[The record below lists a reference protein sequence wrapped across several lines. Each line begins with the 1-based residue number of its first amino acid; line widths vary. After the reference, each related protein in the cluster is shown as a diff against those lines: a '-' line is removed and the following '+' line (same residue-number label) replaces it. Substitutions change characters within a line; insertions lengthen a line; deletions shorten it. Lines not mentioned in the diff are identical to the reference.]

1 MNLYG
6 REDFE
11 GYVYL
16 DLDHPLVAWNT
27 ARGVYCS
34 VDCLAKGE
42 RESALSLSMANM
54 MRGFTGARLKSEMA
68 IELIRTKFFPEHVSR
83 LRGVFV
89 FDEIDSISR
98 LWYGGEW
105 GAHFQDNYMTDV
117 GVSANKSCRLD
128 ANWIKDIMDESG
140 NLKSNWLECARNY
153 WRGAPHPTKPPIW
166 ERIVEGWVTIWGT
179 DIKKRALNE
188 ISKYWP
194 KSLKLL
200 EYSSNAATIQSND
213 GVATAFLTTEEDH
226 INIEFYIRMI
236 DAKNKSTFERMDEHF
251 QTYPEKRA
259 VFNAEPILFLPDLS
273 HLSLKIPF
281 TQPIEFIVFENGI
294 IETNLQSPI
303 K

>member
-6 REDFE
+6 RQDFE

-16 DLDHPLVAWNT
+16 DIDHPLVAWNT

-34 VDCLAKGE
+34 VDCLGEDE

-54 MRGFTGARLKSEMA
+54 MRGFTEDRLKSEMA
-68 IELIRTKFFPEHVSR
+68 IEFIRTQFFPEHVSR
-83 LRGVFV
+83 LRGIFV
-89 FDEIDSISR
+89 FDDIDSISR
-98 LWYGGEW
+98 LWYGCEW

-117 GVSANKSCRLD
+117 GISANKSCRLD
-128 ANWIKDIMDESG
+128 ANWIMDIMDTSG
-140 NLKSNWLECARNY
+140 NLKSEWLVCAKNY
-153 WRGAPHPTKPPIW
+153 WRGDPHPTKPPVW

-194 KSLKLL
+194 QSLKLL
-200 EYSSNAATIQSND
+200 EYSCNAAAIQSND

-226 INIEFYIRMI
+226 INIRFYLRMI
-236 DAKNKSTFERMDEHF
+236 DAKNKSTFERMEEYF
-251 QTYPEKRA
+251 QTHPEKRA
-259 VFNAEPILFLPDLS
+259 ISNAEPILCLPDMS

-281 TQPIEFIVFENGI
+281 TKPIEFVVFQNGRV
-294 IETNLQSPI
+294 ETNLQRPI